1 MGWYKDPTTGRW
13 LNNGATSGQAHDRNG
28 ATNTGAN
35 RQGRPSVEDPRRR
48 GHYVSPDN
56 PWVQREDHAKRN
68 AEKAKEI
75 YKGPAPPNLAQ
86 RAAVDPF
93 HSEPFYQRLAGVRQS
108 LAASGVGSAQ
118 AVSRSALGARGV
130 SMSGP
135 ASAGTYVNDAL
146 AAARGGV
153 NENVA
158 SDAAGMRFVSRE
170 RRVNEARGFQYQQS
184 MEGMKRLLNNWL
196 DNDTI
201 NAERYKRVLGTI
213 GQSLGD
219 VYGS

>member
-1 MGWYKDPTTGRW
+1 MGWYKDTTTGRW
-13 LNNGATSGQAHDRNG
+13 LNDGATSGQAHDRNG
-28 ATNTGAN
+28 STTTGAN
-35 RQGRPSVEDPRRR
+35 RRRLPSVEDPRRR
-48 GHYVSPDN
+48 GHYTAPPGSQAPAIPQKN
-56 PWVQREDHAKRN
+56 PET
-68 AEKAKEI
+68 

-86 RAAVDPF
+86 RAAKDPF
-93 HSEPFYQRLAGVRQS
+93 HSEPFYQRLAGVRQN
-108 LAASGVGSAQ
+108 LAASGAGSAQ

>member
-1 MGWYKDPTTGRW
+1 MGWYKDTTTGRW
-13 LNNGATSGQAHDRNG
+13 LNDGATSGQAHDRNG
-28 ATNTGAN
+28 STTTGAN
-35 RQGRPSVEDPRRR
+35 RRRLPSVEDPRRR
-48 GHYVSPDN
+48 GHYVSPDD
-56 PWVQREDHAKRN
+56 PWVQRKQPTQLER
-68 AEKAKEI
+68 ET
-75 YKGPAPPNLAQ
+75 YKGPPPPNLAQ

-93 HSEPFYQRLAGVRQS
+93 HSEPFYQRLAGVRQN
-108 LAASGVGSAQ
+108 LAASGAGSAQ

-158 SDAAGMRFVSRE
+158 SDAAGMRVVSRE